1 MRKLSLILL
10 PLVFA
15 GACGDDAPLPQTKRP
30 ATPAR
35 ATNPGPGGK
44 AKPSVLV
51 LKPKVER
58 MYRKDFTAA
67 DFQPDPTG
75 DANRDPFY
83 SYLVTPAARPGQAVP
98 VEDECQ
104 DRKVAEKYAYNDLR
118 LLGIVMRGTKNF
130 AMFRDPAGVGQ
141 VAYQGDCLGK
151 DKARITEITPACV
164 RIEIRGI
171 APPGAPAPPAHED
184 KRCLHPDDIEIQ

>member
-1 MRKLSLILL
+1 MRKLTRLILL
-10 PLVFA
+10 PIVFA
-15 GACGDDAPLPQTKRP
+15 AACGDDAPVAQSKRP
-30 ATPAR
+30 TAPPPR

-44 AKPSVLV
+44 GAKPSGLV

-58 MYRKDFTAA
+58 MYRKDFTPA
-67 DFQPDPTG
+67 DFQADPTG
-75 DANRDPFY
+75 DVNRDPFF

-130 AMFRDPAGVGQ
+130 SMFRDPSGVGQ
-141 VAYQGDCLGK
+141 VAFQGDCLGK
-151 DKARITEITPACV
+151 DKARIIEITPACV

-171 APPGAPAPPAHED
+171 APPGSPAP
-184 KRCLHPDDIEIQ
+184 RRTR